1 MGGIQLKQQAFAKN
15 KPDATFATLSK
26 EGDYTRL
33 AVNPGI
39 INKHYTPQ
47 QFATIATVIGEQG
60 AIKYSAS
67 YALLLTVPTACVEAA
82 IQALEAVGLMVV
94 KSGPI
99 VAMRACDFCD
109 GEKMEAA
116 LATQLIYESVA
127 DTQVPRRV
135 ALNVNGCASACYNPT
150 YDDIGLVYQHN
161 SFDIYLGAVPMGKD
175 AQPGELF
182 AKKVPV
188 ALVPSVVQAIL
199 TNYNKYARASEAFH
213 RFYKRTKHEDFW
225 R

>member
-1 MGGIQLKQQAFAKN
+1 MKQQAFVKN

-33 AVNPGI
+33 AVNPGV

-47 QFATIATVIGEQG
+47 QFATIAAVIGEEG

-67 YALLLTVPTACVEAA
+67 YALLLSVPTARVEAA
-82 IQALEAVGLMVV
+82 TQALEAEGLLVMQ
-94 KSGPI
+94 SGPV

-116 LATQLIYESVA
+116 LATQLLYETIA
-127 DTQVPRRV
+127 DEPVPRRV
-135 ALNVNGCASACYNPT
+135 AVNVNGCASACYNPT

-182 AKKVPV
+182 AKKVPI

-199 TNYNKYARASEAFH
+199 ANYKKYAKDSEPFH
-213 RFYKRTKHEDFW
+213 RFYKRTKHESFW